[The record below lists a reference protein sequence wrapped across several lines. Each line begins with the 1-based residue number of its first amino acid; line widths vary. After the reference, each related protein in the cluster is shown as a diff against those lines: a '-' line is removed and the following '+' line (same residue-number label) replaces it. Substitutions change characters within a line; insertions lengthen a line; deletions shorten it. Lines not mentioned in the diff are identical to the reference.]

1 MILASGARP
10 PSVTF
15 VLLADEARDQTER
28 FIRSVGASES
38 SSVDFVIISSK
49 APQNLVAGNASV
61 RLLKEDE
68 SLAEAVNAAV
78 EASTSDFISVLR
90 PTGVATTGALEV
102 FATFVEEH
110 PLAELIY
117 TNEAVAGLGSDM
129 EALNKPIFSPER
141 LRCQFYFGDLVFY
154 RRELF
159 LRAGGLNPSR
169 AGALLYDLALRSTRK
184 SQAVELIGEQLFLRD
199 RVPGGVTLLNDEALA
214 STRAALTEHL
224 EATGGGIV
232 KSVDPRGVHDTRRLV
247 VGEPLI
253 SIVIP
258 TRGMY
263 SVVDGERRCFVID
276 AVKSVMERSTYR
288 SFELV
293 LVIDSVADPKVVTEL
308 ERLAGDQIRFVE
320 WAKPFNFSDKVNLG
334 VLHSH
339 GEFVLLLNDDVDVI
353 SPDWLESLLSLAQLP
368 GAGMVGGML
377 YYADET
383 IQHAGHAYHEGDASH
398 IGLDVPRGDR
408 GPLDGYLVERE
419 VVGVTAACAMMPR
432 DVYFEVGGLSNLLPG
447 NFNDVDLCMKTTW
460 IGHDIYW
467 TPHAELYHFESKTRD
482 ASVHTF
488 EVNVAWGRWSFRMN
502 DTRYWPYALSR
513 PPR

>member
-1 MILASGARP
+1 MIRAPGPL
-10 PSVTF
+10 SVTF
-15 VLLADEARDQTER
+15 VLLSDGLSEQTEQ
-28 FIRSVGASES
+28 FIRSVSDSEPCG
-38 SSVDFVIISSK
+38 VNFVIIASK
-49 APQNLVAGNASV
+49 APRALDASNASI
-61 RLLKEDE
+61 RLYGANE

-78 EASTSDFISVLR
+78 QASTSDFISILR
-90 PTGVATTGALEV
+90 PEGVVTPGALRI
-102 FATFVEEH
+102 FTSFVVEH

-117 TNEAVAGLGSDM
+117 SNEGISGAGTDRIAV
-129 EALNKPIFSPER
+129 NKPIFSPER

-154 RRELF
+154 RRDLL
-159 LRAGGLNPSR
+159 LRVGGLNAER
-169 AGALLYDLALRSTRK
+169 AGALLYDLALRCTRA
-184 SQAVELIGEQLFLRD
+184 SQAVELIGEQLFVRH
-199 RVPGGVTLLNDEALA
+199 RIGQGKTLLDDEALD

-224 EATGGGIV
+224 DATGGGIV
-232 KSVDPRGVHDTRRLV
+232 ESVGRRGVHNTRRLV
-247 VGEPLI
+247 IGEPLI
-253 SIVIP
+253 SIIIP

-263 SVVDGERRCFVID
+263 SVIDGERRCFVID
-276 AVKSVMERSTYR
+276 AVRSVMDRSTYR
-288 SFELV
+288 NFELV
-293 LVIDSVADPKVVTEL
+293 LVIDSVADPEVVSDL
-308 ERLAGDQIRFVE
+308 EHLAGDQISFVE
-320 WAKPFNFSDKVNLG
+320 WTKPFNFSDKVNLG

-353 SPDWLESLLSLAQLP
+353 SPDWLQSLLALAQLP

-398 IGLDVPRGDR
+398 IGLDVPRGER

-419 VVGVTAACAMMPR
+419 VVGVTAACAMIPR

-447 NFNDVDLCMKTTW
+447 NFNDVDLCMKTSW
-460 IGHDIYW
+460 IGYEIYW

-482 ASVHTF
+482 ASVHGF

-513 PPR
+513 APR